1 MKQRYDEEQTELK
14 LKEQKAQEFY
24 DDVLKRANCKI
35 EELTAALVA
44 TGVNQKS
51 QSEEMKRLQESV
63 TVATK
68 DCNDQKTLSQKLLKY
83 FAQRCR
89 IIEGNHDM
97 N

>member
-35 EELTAALVA
+35 EELTAAL
-44 TGVNQKS
+44 KS

-68 DCNDQKTLSQKLLKY
+68 DCND
-83 FAQRCR
+83 
-89 IIEGNHDM
+89 
-97 N
+97 

>member
-44 TGVNQKS
+44 TGVN
-51 QSEEMKRLQESV
+51 
-63 TVATK
+63 
-68 DCNDQKTLSQKLLKY
+68 
-83 FAQRCR
+83 
-89 IIEGNHDM
+89 
-97 N
+97 